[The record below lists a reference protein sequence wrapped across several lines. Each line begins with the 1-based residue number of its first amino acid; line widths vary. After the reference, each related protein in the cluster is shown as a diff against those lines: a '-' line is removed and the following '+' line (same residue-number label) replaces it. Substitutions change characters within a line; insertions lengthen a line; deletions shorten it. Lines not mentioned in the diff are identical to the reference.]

1 MEHDTSPVRDVAEAL
16 AGRDVE
22 TAALDRVLAAAR
34 SGRPQLVV
42 IEAEPGMGK
51 TALLDAFL
59 ARHAELCIVRSVR
72 CAEFERTLA
81 FGVAGLLLADDAAPA
96 RSSVEVGRRL
106 LALLGDLQQGGQGCV
121 VVAVDDEQWMDA
133 ASAQALRFALRR
145 LRADR
150 VLVLLARR
158 PGPWRVVDGPLTT
171 VLRPGPLDLE
181 AVRELARR
189 LRSWELPADAVQR
202 LVARTGG
209 VPLLVDGGPAGIR

>member
-1 MEHDTSPVRDVAEAL
+1 MEHDTSPVRDVVEAL

-59 ARHAELCIVRSVR
+59 ARHAELCIVRLVR

-145 LRADR
+145 LW
-150 VLVLLARR
+150 RR
-158 PGPWRVVDGPLTT
+158 PGARAARPTTGPVACGGRAAHDG
-171 VLRPGPLDLE
+171 
-181 AVRELARR
+181 AA
-189 LRSWELPADAVQR
+189 A
-202 LVARTGG
+202 
-209 VPLLVDGGPAGIR
+209 GPARPRGRA